1 MVSIPSKEEPVKE
14 INQTMSIR
22 FFKDLSVG
30 TKLNIGF
37 GGLVVIL
44 VFLVLISYLASARAK
59 ANFERTRDLRLPTS
73 ETLAVAE
80 IEMRE
85 LAGLL
90 QIMLSLGEAQYREI
104 YEHDIEE
111 LLESLE
117 KLDELA
123 VNWTNPENKH
133 RLADLHTK
141 LDEWLVLND
150 RLLELNKDPV
160 TNPLYLENF
169 LEVVWPTETNILN
182 KATDLIEMQTRREP
196 SGENMNL
203 LKIIADFQ
211 SSFNLLTTAVDG
223 YLASVEPDS
232 RALFNKALAQNND
245 AWEKLNENKIKL
257 TFVQRSTLSEL
268 TSYRNEYLALYENIF
283 AAVEVE
289 HDQGDFLILQNQV
302 ISQANDIESI
312 FEEMREDQLSSLAS
326 DVNIG
331 TNLLSDA
338 QMQSIVGAIIS
349 VFLAT
354 GLAFAIQRNIAG
366 PIIELIDVVRR
377 FRAGD
382 LDVKARIESKDEI
395 GRLAGSINKM
405 TSQLTG
411 TLAELEQ
418 RALIIETSSRVSQ
431 RLSTILD
438 QDQLVKEVVDQVR
451 IAFDYYYSHIFLLDE
466 QGEYLV
472 TAGGTG
478 KAGKELVERGFMI
491 PVDKGL
497 VGRAASTNSPVLVSD
512 VTQDENY
519 LPNEL
524 LPDTRAEIAIP
535 IAIGDRVLGVLD
547 VQHSVTNG
555 LSQSDVDLLQFI
567 ASQVAIALQN
577 ARSYEETQR
586 KAEREVHINK
596 INQKIL
602 NTPTIEQA
610 IQVAVREIGQMVGA
624 PLTAVHL
631 VPGNPINSQEK

>member
-169 LEVVWPTETNILN
+169 LEVAWPTETNILN

-631 VPGNPINSQEK
+631 VPGDPINSQEK